1 MMTAR
6 SARMLALVVIAGGCR
21 TVTQCDCVAP
31 TALVHGSVSGALA
44 PVAIEVRMAPGDCS
58 GGSVPSGTVH
68 QGRSDGRGEYEVVL
82 YLNQPGPTCLVVT
95 ALTVDGPQQS
105 VTKRVP
111 VTLQVFDAASPQRIR
126 VDLALG
132 STGSD

>member
-1 MMTAR
+1 MITVR
-6 SARMLALVVIAGGCR
+6 SALMLAVVLVAGGCR

-31 TALVHGSVSGALA
+31 TALVHGSVSGTAA
-44 PVAIEVRMAPGDCS
+44 AVGIEVRMAPGDCS

-68 QGRSDGRGEYEVVL
+68 QGRSDGRGEYEVVV
-82 YLNQPGPTCLVVT
+82 YLNQPGPTCLAVT
-95 ALTVDGPQQS
+95 ALTLDAPQQS

-111 VTLQVFDAASPQRIR
+111 VTLEVFTAASPQRIR

>member
-6 SARMLALVVIAGGCR
+6 SALALGLVAIAGGCG

-31 TALVHGSVSGALA
+31 TALVHGGVSGAVA
-44 PVAIEVRMAPGDCS
+44 PVGIEVRMAPGDCIS
-58 GGSVPSGTVH
+58 GSVPSGTVH
-68 QGRSDGRGEYEVVL
+68 QGRWEGRGDYEVVL
-82 YLNQPGPTCLVVT
+82 YLNQPGLTCLTVT
-95 ALTVDGPQQS
+95 ALTLDVPQQS

-132 STGSD
+132 SSGSD

>member
-1 MMTAR
+1 MITVR
-6 SARMLALVVIAGGCR
+6 SALMLAVVLVAGGCR

-31 TALVHGSVSGALA
+31 TALVHGSVSGAAA
-44 PVAIEVRMAPGDCS
+44 PVDIEVRMAPGDCS
-58 GGSVPSGTVH
+58 GGSVPPGTVH
-68 QGRSDGRGEYEVVL
+68 RGRSDGRGDYEVVL
-82 YLNQPGPTCLVVT
+82 YLNQPGLTCLTVT
-95 ALTVDGPQQS
+95 ALTLDVPQQS

-111 VTLQVFDAASPQRIR
+111 VTLEVFTAASPQRIR